1 MSDLQ
6 AWLALLGL
14 GAFHGINPGMG
25 WLFAVALGLQEQ
37 RRGAVLRALLPIA
50 LGHALSI
57 GVVVLAIGLLHDVLP
72 DAWVRWPV
80 GIGLAGFGAYKLV
93 RCRHPRWVGM
103 RVSALDLT
111 WWSFLMATAHG
122 AGLMLAPVLLGWGAG
137 TGGAAGHGHA
147 MDHAG
152 HGMDPAM
159 MDHAGH
165 AMDPAMLDH
174 AGHAQAGMVALGEHA
189 EHAAAL
195 VSAGSTPLLGLAA
208 TAIHTLGYLLVMGI
222 IAVVVYEKVGL
233 AILRKAWFN
242 LDVVWAVALMITG
255 VVTLVV

>member
-72 DAWVRWPV
+72 EAWVRWPV
-80 GIGLAGFGAYKLV
+80 GLGLTGFGAYKLV

-122 AGLMLAPVLLGWGAG
+122 AGLMLAPVLLGWGASG
-137 TGGAAGHGHA
+137 
-147 MDHAG
+147 
-152 HGMDPAM
+152 DPAAEHAQHQGHV

-165 AMDPAMLDH
+165 AE
-174 AGHAQAGMVALGEHA
+174 HAQQVMAAMGEHA
-189 EHAAAL
+189 EHAAGLA
-195 VSAGSTPLLGLAA
+195 STPLLGLAA
-208 TAIHTLGYLLVMGI
+208 TAIHTLGYLLVMGVV
-222 IAVVVYEKVGL
+222 AVVVYERVGL

-242 LDVVWAVALMITG
+242 LDVVWAVALVVTG